1 MKRAE
6 KQARNDALRA
16 AADESARLA
25 HWRRTLDE
33 VIAEMA
39 RAIQTEI
46 ERLAKDDEEW
56 FSN

>member
-25 HWRRTLDE
+25 HWQRIVDE

-39 RAIQTEI
+39 RAIQAEI
-46 ERLAKDDEEW
+46 DRWAKGDEEW